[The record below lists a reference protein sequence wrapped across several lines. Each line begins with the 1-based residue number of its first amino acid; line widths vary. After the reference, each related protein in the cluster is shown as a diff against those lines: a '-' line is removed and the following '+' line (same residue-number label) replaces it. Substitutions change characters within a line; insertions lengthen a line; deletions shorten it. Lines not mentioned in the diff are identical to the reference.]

1 MHGCAMTAGLLI
13 LLGPTSP
20 GLTATVHSTTY
31 EDKTLQRWHTI
42 WDDGTRAVSRYNKTL
57 QRWDTTITAS
67 LRKAC
72 TARMD
77 LRTQHVEVRCR

>member
-1 MHGCAMTAGLLI
+1 MTAGLLI

-31 EDKTLQRWHTI
+31 ED
-42 WDDGTRAVSRYNKTL
+42 KTL